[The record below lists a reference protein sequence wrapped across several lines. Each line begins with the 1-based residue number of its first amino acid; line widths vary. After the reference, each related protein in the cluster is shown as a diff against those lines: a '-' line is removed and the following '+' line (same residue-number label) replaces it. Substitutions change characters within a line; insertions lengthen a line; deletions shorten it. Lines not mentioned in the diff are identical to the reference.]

1 MDQGFPGREQDQ
13 GTTDGDPALRT
24 GSAHSAVCKVQA
36 LPGPMPADE
45 GSPLSSAPTLKP
57 LRMPEEGD
65 IELKIK
71 NYEIS
76 PSVGRVQRASCSTFS
91 SLLMTRCPRRQ
102 VCIAA
107 ILPVHLRIRAMDLEN
122 VHIRVLGYSP
132 REDIAGWRTWNCKPR
147 VVWTTQESQHK
158 GHPKKEKTSR
168 FKCWHFQ
175 K

>member
-24 GSAHSAVCKVQA
+24 GGAHSAPRSVQA
-36 LPGPMPADE
+36 LLGPMPADE

-65 IELKIK
+65 TELKIK

-76 PSVGRVQRASCSTFS
+76 QSLGRVQRVSCSTFS
-91 SLLMTRCPRRQ
+91 SLLMTRCPRRR
-102 VCIAA
+102 VCTAA
-107 ILPVHLRIRAMDLEN
+107 ILPPHLRIRVMDLEN

-132 REDIAGWRTWNCKPR
+132 WEDIAGGRT
-147 VVWTTQESQHK
+147 
-158 GHPKKEKTSR
+158 
-168 FKCWHFQ
+168 
-175 K
+175 

>member
-24 GSAHSAVCKVQA
+24 GSAHSAARKVQA

-45 GSPLSSAPTLKP
+45 GSPLSSVPILKP

-71 NYEIS
+71 NYELS
-76 PSVGRVQRASCSTFS
+76 QSLGRVQRASCSTFS
-91 SLLMTRCPRRQ
+91 SLLMTRCHQRW

-107 ILPVHLRIRAMDLEN
+107 ILPAHLRIRAMDLED

-132 REDIAGWRTWNCKPR
+132 REDIAGWRMQNCKPQ
-147 VVWTTQESQHK
+147 VV
-158 GHPKKEKTSR
+158 
-168 FKCWHFQ
+168 
-175 K
+175 